1 MQKLFWVLIIGAV
14 IAALSVILLLNDYL
28 PTFIL
33 PFAFALLALYIIRI
47 DRLCYWY
54 IFLTSYTD

>member
-14 IAALSVILLLNDYL
+14 IATLSVILLLNDYL

-47 DRLCYWY
+47 DR
-54 IFLTSYTD
+54 